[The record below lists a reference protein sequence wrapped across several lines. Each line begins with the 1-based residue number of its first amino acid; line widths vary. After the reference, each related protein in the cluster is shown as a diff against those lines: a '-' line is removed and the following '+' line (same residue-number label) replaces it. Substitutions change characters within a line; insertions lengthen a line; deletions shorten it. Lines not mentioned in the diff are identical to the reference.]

1 MEYELNQSY
10 TNKHSGGMAIA
21 ALVLGITG
29 LVMSFCVYPG
39 FILGS
44 LGIIFGILSRG
55 GEMTYPGYGKAGI
68 VLGIISILISIIAIF
83 VWMGYFSYLLVYGK
97 YF

>member
-10 TNKHSGGMAIA
+10 VNKHSNGMAIA
-21 ALVLGITG
+21 ALALGIAG
-29 LVMSFCVYPG
+29 LVMSFCIYPG

-55 GEMTYPGYGKAGI
+55 GEITYPGYGKAGI
-68 VLGIISILISIIAIF
+68 VLGILAIFISIIAIF
-83 VWMGYFSYLLVYGK
+83 VWASLFSYVLVYGK